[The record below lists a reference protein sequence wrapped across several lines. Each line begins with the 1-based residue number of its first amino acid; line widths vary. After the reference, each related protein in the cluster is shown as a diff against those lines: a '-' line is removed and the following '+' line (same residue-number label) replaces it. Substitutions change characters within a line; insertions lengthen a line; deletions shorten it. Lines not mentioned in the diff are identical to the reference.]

1 MVRSVDY
8 GGMVPKNCDD
18 GVNVGIL
25 DNDACALEMMRLLLQ
40 RSGSSMHVVWTGMT
54 AQRTLERV
62 TFEQSADSLSKANVL
77 VMNLAL
83 NGISGVDVYR
93 QIRCRNASLGIVGV
107 NSYPLD
113 QYRQQLAS
121 AGAQGLFSRRD
132 IFSPAFAKAIREVAS
147 GKKRADCPGD
157 FLSAR
162 ESYEHLRIVSEKDER
177 IISKRELNILSMY
190 TKGLTTEENRKIS
203 QYFVRNSAF
212 SCSSCFE
219 KIRCE
224 QADRAIRF
232 CQQHHLIQE

>member
-1 MVRSVDY
+1 
-8 GGMVPKNCDD
+8 MVPKNCDD

-147 GKKRADCPGD
+147 GKRADCPGD

-190 TKGLTTEENRKIS
+190 KKTCSGV
-203 QYFVRNSAF
+203 FVRRWRAHDFGLCRKSRIVRSKFQDREAASHFGRSAHAHR
-212 SCSSCFE
+212 
-219 KIRCE
+219 KPYRNH
-224 QADRAIRF
+224 Q
-232 CQQHHLIQE
+232 

>member
-1 MVRSVDY
+1 MRVGDDAASAATVRQ
-8 GGMVPKNCDD
+8 
-18 GVNVGIL
+18 L
-25 DNDACALEMMRLLLQ
+25 DACCLDWHDGATHAGT
-40 RSGSSMHVVWTGMT
+40 SDV
-54 AQRTLERV
+54 RTKCGLAV
-62 TFEQSADSLSKANVL
+62 NVL

-147 GKKRADCPGD
+147 GKRADCPGD

-190 TKGLTTEENRKIS
+190 TKGLTTEEIGKYLNIS
-203 QYFVRNSAF
+203 CGTALSHVHHASKKLGVSKRI
-212 SCSSCFE
+212 E
-219 KIRCE
+219 
-224 QADRAIRF
+224 AIRF

>member
-1 MVRSVDY
+1 
-8 GGMVPKNCDD
+8 MVPKNCDD

-77 VMNLAL
+77 VMDLAL

-121 AGAQGLFSRRD
+121 AGAQRVVLQAGYLLTGFCKSYSGGGFGKTRRLPGRFS
-132 IFSPAFAKAIREVAS
+132 FS
-147 GKKRADCPGD
+147 
-157 FLSAR
+157 
-162 ESYEHLRIVSEKDER
+162 ER
-177 IISKRELNILSMY
+177 IL
-190 TKGLTTEENRKIS
+190 
-203 QYFVRNSAF
+203 
-212 SCSSCFE
+212 
-219 KIRCE
+219 
-224 QADRAIRF
+224 
-232 CQQHHLIQE
+232 

>member
-1 MVRSVDY
+1 
-8 GGMVPKNCDD
+8 MVPKNCDD

-147 GKKRADCPGD
+147 GNAPI
-157 FLSAR
+157 A
-162 ESYEHLRIVSEKDER
+162 
-177 IISKRELNILSMY
+177 
-190 TKGLTTEENRKIS
+190 
-203 QYFVRNSAF
+203 
-212 SCSSCFE
+212 
-219 KIRCE
+219 
-224 QADRAIRF
+224 RAIFFQRENLMSIF
-232 CQQHHLIQE
+232 ASFPKKTNGLFPSENSTYFLCIQKD

>member
-1 MVRSVDY
+1 
-8 GGMVPKNCDD
+8 MVPKNCDN

-77 VMNLAL
+77 VMDLAL

-147 GKKRADCPGD
+147 GKRADCPGD

-190 TKGLTTEENRKIS
+190 TKGLTTEEIGKYLNIS
-203 QYFVRNSAF
+203 CGTALSHVHHASKKLGVSKRI
-212 SCSSCFE
+212 E
-219 KIRCE
+219 
-224 QADRAIRF
+224 AIRF